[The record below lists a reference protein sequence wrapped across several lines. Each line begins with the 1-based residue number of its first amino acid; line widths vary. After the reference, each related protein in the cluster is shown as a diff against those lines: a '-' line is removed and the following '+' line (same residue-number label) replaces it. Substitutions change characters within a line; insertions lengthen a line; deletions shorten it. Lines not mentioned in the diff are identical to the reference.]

1 MTAALFTLA
10 GALVGMLGT
19 LATELVRGRR
29 DDRKLWREEFR
40 STCAT
45 LASEVSRLRDISHEL
60 RKAPDDTQLQRDAQE
75 AHSQARASQEKLR
88 LISKSVQTQEAGRQ
102 LIHHVYYQWRATQ
115 GGTADFWQAR
125 RGLDE
130 WLTKFYV
137 AARTELGLDSSTVYE
152 DPSERLPVPGVI
164 SKKAAA
170 RVIPTE
176 PPPPENLG
184 GPPSAARSGI

>member
-1 MTAALFTLA
+1 MMAALFTLA

-19 LATELVRGRR
+19 LAAELVRGRR

-40 STCAT
+40 TTCAA

-60 RKAPDDTQLQRDAQE
+60 RKTPDDAQLQRDAQE
-75 AHSQARASQEKLR
+75 AHSQARALQEKLR
-88 LISKSVQTQEAGRQ
+88 LTATSVRTQEAGRQ

-115 GGTADFWQAR
+115 GGKADFWQAR

-137 AARTELGLDSSTVYE
+137 AARTELGLDSSIVYE
-152 DPSERLPVPGVI
+152 DPSERLPVPGVNG
-164 SKKAAA
+164 KKAKA
-170 RVIPTE
+170 E
-176 PPPPENLG
+176 PPPSANPG
-184 GPPSAARSGI
+184 APSTTSGEI

>member
-29 DDRKLWREEFR
+29 DDRKLWREELR
-40 STCAT
+40 STCAS

-60 RKAPDDTQLQRDAQE
+60 RDTPDDAQLRRDARE
-75 AHSQARASQEKLR
+75 AHSRARAWQEKLR
-88 LISKSVQTQEAGRQ
+88 LTSTSVQTQEAGRQ

-115 GGTADFWQAR
+115 GGKADFWQAR
-125 RGLDE
+125 KGLDE

-137 AARTELGLDSSTVYE
+137 AARAELGLDGSTVYE
-152 DPSERLPVPGVI
+152 DPSERLPVPGAV
-164 SKKAAA
+164 SRKA
-170 RVIPTE
+170 
-176 PPPPENLG
+176 
-184 GPPSAARSGI
+184 PSV